1 LSCHIWRKI
10 SLNKSEL
17 LIHFTIFVNVN
28 LTGSDLL
35 KRIKYILI
43 LAFILSVDGY
53 SQDPTFSQFYA
64 NPLYLAPSF
73 AGATQE
79 YRLGMN
85 YRNQWPSIPGVF
97 NTYSISF
104 DKAMPNFNSGI
115 GVLATYDVAGSG
127 DLSTTNIGLLYSYDF
142 NINKQW
148 HIRPGVNFKFYYL
161 GLDIYKLIFNSQ
173 ITGSGTSPSLYPPPF
188 ENVADVDFATSAL
201 VYNDRIWGGFT
212 LDHLLLPK
220 TSFYGNDSNVP
231 VKFNLFGGI
240 QVLKKTRLRVKLQEV
255 LSIAMNFQ
263 RQAKFY
269 QTDIGLYYYKDPL
282 IFGLWYRGI
291 PLVTSQAGDAIIGLV
306 GIKTSQLHIGYSYDF
321 TISNLIG
328 SSGGAHE
335 VSLVYEFTS
344 FTFGSQRKK
353 IRAIPCPEF

>member
-1 LSCHIWRKI
+1 
-10 SLNKSEL
+10 L